1 MTFLFDKP
9 VFGPIHSRR
18 LGVSLGVNLLPTTH
32 KICSFDCLYCEC
44 GSLHSQPLNSSKLPS
59 RELIYNSLH
68 DKLKEMSEAG
78 ILPNAITFA
87 GNGEPTLHP
96 NFEGIIDDTI
106 VLRDKFAPNA
116 KVSVLSNATQLHRE
130 SVVNALGKVNDC
142 ILKIDAGNEETISI
156 LNQPNCKY
164 SLDNV
169 IKKIK
174 LMGSNLVIQT
184 MFVKWNI
191 NGKEYDN
198 TDERHVNQ
206 WLEIISLIKPP
217 RLMIYTIDRD
227 TPLQTMWKISKERLD
242 EIGRLAQQFVPSVS
256 ISY

>member
-1 MTFLFDKP
+1 M
-9 VFGPIHSRR
+9 
-18 LGVSLGVNLLPTTH
+18 
-32 KICSFDCLYCEC
+32 
-44 GSLHSQPLNSSKLPS
+44 
-59 RELIYNSLH
+59 
-68 DKLKEMSEAG
+68 
-78 ILPNAITFA
+78 
-87 GNGEPTLHP
+87 
-96 NFEGIIDDTI
+96 

-169 IKKIK
+169 IKKIR

-227 TPLQTMWKISKERLD
+227 PPLQTM
-242 EIGRLAQQFVPSVS
+242 
-256 ISY
+256 